1 MKTVLIFIAVVSA
14 VALLGFAVHDV
25 IYLGMGIS
33 RSATHAPK
41 EFWDAFGDAVKWSIE
56 YKEAA
61 TVVLVVCLVVLY
73 VVRAP
78 STKRR

>member
-25 IYLGMGIS
+25 MYLGMGIS
-33 RSATHAPK
+33 GSAAHAPK
-41 EFWDAFGDAVKWSIE
+41 EFWDALGDAVKWSIQ

-61 TVVLVVCLVVLY
+61 TVVFVVCLVILY
-73 VVRAP
+73 VVSGP
-78 STKRR
+78 STKRP